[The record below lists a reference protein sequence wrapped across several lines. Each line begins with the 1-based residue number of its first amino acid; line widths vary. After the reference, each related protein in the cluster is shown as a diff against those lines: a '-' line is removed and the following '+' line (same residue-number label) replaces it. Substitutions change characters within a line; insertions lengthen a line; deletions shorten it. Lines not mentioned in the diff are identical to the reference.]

1 MHVPLERISTRTLG
15 GANLDRPVPN
25 AAICT
30 EKKRVVSFGVPVL
43 SVQSIP
49 VGGPGSACTFGAM
62 MTTGMIT
69 SCGDNPPWK
78 YARAPPLAL
87 KQANVHGVAI
97 SRALSTPRDANDV
110 RRYEGSDVLPTPTHT
125 RRCRSAVSPPGAS
138 IFMSS

>member
-1 MHVPLERISTRTLG
+1 MHVPLERLSTRTLG
-15 GANLDRPVPN
+15 GATLNRPLLTP
-25 AAICT
+25 AICT

-49 VGGPGSACTFGAM
+49 VGGPTSACAFGAM
-62 MTTGMIT
+62 TTTGMPT

-87 KQANVHGVAI
+87 KQAKVHGVAM

-110 RRYEGSDVLPTPTHT
+110 RRYDGADVPPTPTHT
-125 RRCRSAVSPPGAS
+125 RRCRSAA
-138 IFMSS
+138 